1 MNEAWF
7 AAARAQL
14 KGKADW
20 DDFESALVTARKN
33 GDRLSEAA
41 VHHLRAAVRASLP
54 EPHWEKVFADF
65 TASVAILADIT
76 WARDRSLRRRSA
88 ATRGARG
95 SRPSE
100 MTLRR

>member
-65 TASVAILADIT
+65 TASVAILADI
-76 WARDRSLRRRSA
+76 
-88 ATRGARG
+88 GAR
-95 SRPSE
+95 PLLAH
-100 MTLRR
+100 TLRSYAGALEARGRAK